1 MNPTHAQTTENT
13 DSVNVCFNKAYT
25 YMDALAGSL
34 AYESYRNRASAI
46 AVLIDALH
54 HDYANHMQMEV
65 DGS

>member
-1 MNPTHAQTTENT
+1 MPPTHVIAPE
-13 DSVNVCFNKAYT
+13 VNEQFNRAYT
-25 YMDALAGSL
+25 EMDLLSTALQ
-34 AYESYRNRASAI
+34 YESYRNRASAI